1 LKERATYD
9 RMIAHQLN
17 DLKGAGPGTKSYPP
31 LRARTASLSPSEMM
45 TASTST
51 RSILPWCAPASAS
64 ATGRPGARQQRGAPG
79 PGAVLTTSASSASCA
94 RPVCRSSTR
103 SRAGSRFGEFVSFAE
118 LQAITDL
125 TLKQITSLFGRY
137 SSALSGRVPR
147 RRCKQTLR
155 TSASSCAT
163 FFPRST
169 ATWPTAPLAAT
180 TGCQP
185 RSLAPAI
192 SGPSCPSFPAC
203 SALSLPRAG

>member
-1 LKERATYD
+1 MGSSSASCRVYLRRTLGGFSVFQSAGGTALWRAKAWSLKERATYD
-9 RMIAHQLN
+9 RMIAHQLD
-17 DLKGAGPGTKSYPP
+17 DLTGAGPGTKSYPP

-79 PGAVLTTSASSASCA
+79 PGAVLTTSASSARCA

-125 TLKQITSLFGRY
+125 TLKQITSL
-137 SSALSGRVPR
+137 
-147 RRCKQTLR
+147 
-155 TSASSCAT
+155 
-163 FFPRST
+163 
-169 ATWPTAPLAAT
+169 
-180 TGCQP
+180 
-185 RSLAPAI
+185 
-192 SGPSCPSFPAC
+192 
-203 SALSLPRAG
+203 